1 MWIASV
7 GYRQGWTLAVFVL
20 SVLFVLFVLFV
31 LCVLFAVSGLSS
43 LVDVNEAAS
52 CAIRVCLRLLWNCFV
67 IDLIAARGVISR

>member
-20 SVLFVLFVLFV
+20 FVLFVLCV